1 LAIRHLLQIKKLANS
16 DIAEPALS
24 AASLP
29 VPIFLLD
36 RLLLS
41 ESMAV
46 CFIRGG
52 NEQFDYIVGN
62 PAWLHILILQIQSI
76 NWLRS
81 RNWRKLA
88 NVEQLMQLL
97 GK

>member
-62 PAWLHILILQIQSI
+62 PVWLSYSYFADPKYQ
-76 NWLRS
+76 
-81 RNWRKLA
+81 LA
-88 NVEQLMQLL
+88 AQPQLAKI
-97 GK
+97 GEC